1 MTSDLLLPEHDE
13 NEEVEEFSEKI
24 FAPKQGE
31 NRKDINMVA
40 KGREM
45 GLGTLENDKTEMV
58 VRNLTLKLVPTRTL
72 NLTLYLTLTQ
82 NLFSLI
88 TFTGWEAARST
99 GCHTSSIGSQYR
111 HQSHDQG
118 ETIREKRP
126 ETAPRFALENAVII

>member
-31 NRKDINMVA
+31 NRKDINMVV
-40 KGREM
+40 KGREK
-45 GLGTLENDKTEMV
+45 GLGDSLRTMKLRWQVV

-88 TFTGWEAARST
+88 TFIGWEAARST

-118 ETIREKRP
+118 KTIREKGP
-126 ETAPRFALENAVII
+126 ETAPRLA